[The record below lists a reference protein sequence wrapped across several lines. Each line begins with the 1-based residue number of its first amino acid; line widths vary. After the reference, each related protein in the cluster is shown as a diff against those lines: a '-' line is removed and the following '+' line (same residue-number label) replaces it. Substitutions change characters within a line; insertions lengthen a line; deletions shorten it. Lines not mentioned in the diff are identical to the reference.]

1 MTLLYVYYCD
11 RLFMGI
17 CKSACRTAKIMTVC
31 GSQHS
36 VDNTIRGGGGGGGGL
51 MYIFSMKGGTLVLC
65 IMLVC

>member
-36 VDNTIRGGGGGGGGL
+36 VDNTIRGGGGGRG
-51 MYIFSMKGGTLVLC
+51 
-65 IMLVC
+65 